1 MHVKI
6 LTPRLTFAIICI
18 LALAFQSNALAQAE
32 ATNEAA
38 PIGKV
43 RALLN
48 LPDSV
53 TGSAKVGLSDVS
65 SAVDSLS
72 FSGDFLLNYTVD
84 NANWFMSAQRQFS
97 ETSTKVNGTAIRQT
111 AVNNYSINGGVI
123 YQLNDRLSLKTR
135 AGFYSN
141 SVKAI
146 DRDTSIFTLPIF
158 RVWDSPRGELLLGG
172 GVGYRQKKV
181 ELADSTF
188 ATESAFAYGVY
199 NEFKY
204 QITKTFGYSQT
215 LLAYSNFSS
224 PSNHALEFTAGFA
237 QSLTSNLK
245 LVLQYQTSYHEQTI
259 RPDLEDHTRQIQI
272 QLEYAL

>member
-1 MHVKI
+1 MQSQI
-6 LTPRLTFAIICI
+6 LLSRFLLPAFLM
-18 LALAFQSNALAQAE
+18 LALTCQSNAQTPTETTDEE
-32 ATNEAA
+32 APKGT
-38 PIGKV
+38 I
-43 RALLN
+43 RTLLN

-53 TGSAKVGLSDVS
+53 TGSAKIGISDVS

-72 FSGDFLLNYTVD
+72 FSGDFLLNYSKG
-84 NANWFMSAQRQFS
+84 NANWFISAQRQFS
-97 ETSTKVNGTAIRQT
+97 ETSAKSNGIAIRQT

-123 YQLNDRLSLKTR
+123 YQLNNRLSWKTR

-146 DRDTSIFTLPIF
+146 DRDTSIFTLPIV
-158 RVWDSPRGELLLGG
+158 RLWGSPRGEFLLGG
-172 GVGYRQKKV
+172 GVGYREKKV
-181 ELADSTF
+181 ELADSSF
-188 ATESAFAYGVY
+188 ATESDFAYGVY

-204 QITKTFGYSQT
+204 QITKTFGYSHT

-224 PSNHALEFTAGFA
+224 PSNHALELTAGFA
-237 QSLTSNLK
+237 QALTSNLN
-245 LVLQYQTSYHEQTI
+245 LVLQYQTSFHEQTI